1 MSCWVVK
8 CLVVPWPAAVP
19 REDPGMPSS
28 QAPSSLDLIFKV
40 PPTTSSPTTA
50 LLFVCVTK
58 DSLSNRRRLRSA
70 PQWREAWKLDGTA
83 PSNQRSPGMTSV
95 SGSSHMESK
104 NTLVLACHV
113 AHAMTCKVVEF
124 HPLVLPAHGSPLL
137 SPMRPI

>member
-1 MSCWVVK
+1 
-8 CLVVPWPAAVP
+8 
-19 REDPGMPSS
+19 
-28 QAPSSLDLIFKV
+28 
-40 PPTTSSPTTA
+40 
-50 LLFVCVTK
+50 
-58 DSLSNRRRLRSA
+58 
-70 PQWREAWKLDGTA
+70 
-83 PSNQRSPGMTSV
+83 MTSV